1 MKFKIA
7 IILILCFPK
16 IYAQSVTLTPSG
28 VLVPSMT
35 TTARTAL
42 TATNGQL
49 VYDTTTSSFWYY
61 NGSTWKE
68 ISTGSVTNSWTA
80 SGNNIYNNNTSN
92 VGIGTTNPINK
103 LDVAGA
109 VAIGS
114 GFAGIVPVPT
124 NGVIIQGQVGIGSGP
139 SNTES
144 NLTIGPNSV
153 TEGGQIQLNPGT
165 GFSKAYHIDNWSDNF
180 RIMSGSNYGSESP
193 RFFINS
199 VGKIGIGTTSPVSKL
214 DVEGGLSVGE
224 NYSGTTA
231 APSNGAIIEGNVGI
245 GTASP
250 AEKLE
255 VNGKT
260 KTTNLQLTNGASNGS
275 ILQSDAN
282 GNASWVSPST
292 ITNTN
297 WTISGVNQYSTP
309 SGNVGV
315 GTTSPSEKFHLEGGN
330 FLHTGTFGSS
340 PNLTLTGDGTRMF
353 FYPKKA
359 AFRAGFISGANW
371 DDENIGDYSVAM
383 GKSTVAKGENGT
395 AFGSNSI
402 AYGSV
407 SFAAGSYSVA
417 YATNSIAFGNN
428 AIADATDA
436 ISIGK
441 RTVARGEG
449 AFSIG
454 NNSNSYNTGSM
465 AFGQDNVSSG
475 VNSLAIGNNTIA
487 NNTNS
492 TSLGFATIASGM
504 YALSLGHTSLA
515 AGNYSNAFGFAN
527 TSSADFSLTL
537 GNNNYTGG
545 QKSITLGTSLSSS
558 SFAEVVVGANNE
570 NSSANSTTDWNADD
584 KIFTVGNGSSP
595 TARSNAFTILKNGN
609 TGIGTSSPSEKL
621 EVNGKTKTNDFQ
633 LTNGATNGYILRSD
647 ADGNA
652 SWASTANIESDPKVG
667 TLTTNFI
674 PKWGGTTLSTG
685 TIFDNGNIG
694 IGTSAPASKLEVQN
708 SSAVDISVKSTGGT
722 AAVNTGSP
730 NATDAGFYLNTI
742 GNNATAIRRWG
753 LEKANNAETGSNT
766 GGYFV
771 LNRYDDNGN
780 YAGQPMMINRTTGT
794 INIGNEGVSTTATT
808 LDIKGSVGVKV
819 KTVVTSNNS
828 TTLNGSDYMV
838 VYGGTITNNTITIP
852 QASTCVG
859 RVYYIINHSSSAV
872 SINNSISYFTAN
884 GVVSTSIA
892 AGASVQIVSDSTNW
906 HKIN

>member
-1 MKFKIA
+1 M
-7 IILILCFPK
+7 LCFSK
-16 IYAQSVTLTPSG
+16 IFAQSVTLTPTG
-28 VLVPSMT
+28 ALVPSMT

-49 VYDTTTSSFWYY
+49 VYDTTTNSFWYY
-61 NGSTWKE
+61 NGSDWKE
-68 ISTGSVTNSWTA
+68 ISTG
-80 SGNNIYNNNTSN
+80 
-92 VGIGTTNPINK
+92 
-103 LDVAGA
+103 
-109 VAIGS
+109 
-114 GFAGIVPVPT
+114 
-124 NGVIIQGQVGIGSGP
+124 
-139 SNTES
+139 
-144 NLTIGPNSV
+144 
-153 TEGGQIQLNPGT
+153 
-165 GFSKAYHIDNWSDNF
+165 
-180 RIMSGSNYGSESP
+180 
-193 RFFINS
+193 
-199 VGKIGIGTTSPVSKL
+199 
-214 DVEGGLSVGE
+214 
-224 NYSGTTA
+224 
-231 APSNGAIIEGNVGI
+231 
-245 GTASP
+245 
-250 AEKLE
+250 
-255 VNGKT
+255 
-260 KTTNLQLTNGASNGS
+260 
-275 ILQSDAN
+275 
-282 GNASWVSPST
+282 T
-292 ITNTN
+292 ITNT
-297 WTISGVNQYSTP
+297 WTVSGVNQYSTP
-309 SGNVGV
+309 TGNVGI
-315 GTTSPSEKFHLEGGN
+315 GTTSPSEKLHLEGGN
-330 FLHTGTFGSS
+330 LLNTGTFGSS
-340 PNLTLTGDGTRMF
+340 PNFTLAGEGTRMF

-359 AFRAGFISGANW
+359 AFRAGFISGTNW

-383 GKSTVAKGENGT
+383 GKSTVAKGENST

-402 AYGSV
+402 ADGSI

-417 YATNSIAFGNN
+417 HATNSIAFGNN

-454 NNSNSYNTGSM
+454 NNSTAYNTGSM

-504 YALSLGHTSLA
+504 YALSIGHGSLA
-515 AGNYSNAFGFAN
+515 TGSYSNAFGFTN

-545 QKSITLGTSLSSS
+545 QKSIALGTSLVSNSY
-558 SFAEVVVGANNE
+558 AEVVVGANNE
-570 NSSANSTTDWNADD
+570 DLPVNSTAEWNADD
-584 KIFTVGNGSSP
+584 KIFTVGNGSST
-595 TARSNAFTILKNGN
+595 TARSNALTILKSGN
-609 TGIGTSSPSEKL
+609 TGIGTSLPSEKL
-621 EVNGKTKTNDFQ
+621 EVNGKTKTTDFQ
-633 LTNGATNGYILRSD
+633 LTNGAANGYILRSD

-730 NATDAGFYLNTI
+730 SATGAGFYLNTI

-794 INIGNEGVSTTATT
+794 VNIGNEGVSTTATT
-808 LDIKGSVGVKV
+808 IDIKGSVGVKV

-852 QASTCVG
+852 QASTCSG